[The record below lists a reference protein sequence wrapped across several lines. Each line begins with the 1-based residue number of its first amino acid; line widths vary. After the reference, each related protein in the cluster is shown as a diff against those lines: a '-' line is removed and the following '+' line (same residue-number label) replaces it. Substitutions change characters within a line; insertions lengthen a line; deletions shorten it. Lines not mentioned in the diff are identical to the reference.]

1 MVSEIAHPPLS
12 TTSHISPLL
21 PREDSSLN
29 HHLLLLYLFL
39 GRTSSNASTVVFE
52 KMLRAVLDAGG
63 SVGVLAQG
71 VALPLVLDRVVDLHG
86 GALLLAHT
94 VVVEVLASLQIPN
107 SNWRKDYA
115 DLKLA
120 KLPTFPLSNY
130 S

>member
-1 MVSEIAHPPLS
+1 
-12 TTSHISPLL
+12 
-21 PREDSSLN
+21 
-29 HHLLLLYLFL
+29 
-39 GRTSSNASTVVFE
+39 
-52 KMLRAVLDAGG
+52 MLWAVLDAGG
-63 SVGVLAQG
+63 TIRVLAQR

-86 GALLLAHT
+86 GALLLAHA

-120 KLPTFPLSNY
+120 NLPTFPLSNY